1 MLSALNQP
9 INAAR
14 LAPPLDHCRFVIGT
28 DDSARLRFPRVESHA
43 VHGAGPAD
51 GFRLTVA
58 LPLSFRERGLR
69 RYPLLLLADGTRMLG
84 ASIEM
89 ARVLVATKEAGEC
102 IVVSHDDP
110 WLARADA
117 AVQAERIGRILQWC
131 QLHYRV
137 KPGEVALFAAGRSL
151 ACTRE
156 LLRQPDT
163 AIDRWIVAG
172 AEAASLPWPA
182 GLHRGRPRVAWAT
195 NDTPAC
201 DAPASVAVK
210 RLPEST
216 GEGLAV
222 PALCHG
228 IRSFWGSGRAYG
240 DDVMPLSRPLV
251 ERLLRTASPLIRRLR
266 REPAVPVGG
275 ASRHVLRSQIM
286 DRDFE
291 IFVGLPR
298 GRPSAGGR
306 YPAVLALDANSTWS
320 CISEIA
326 ARMIDAGEIE
336 DLITVGIGVP
346 RAEGEV
352 AFGLR
357 RFEEFSPPAEGAFE
371 GALGRFFLSIF
382 SLFGRD
388 ARQHFGGAPLFHR
401 FLSEELLPQL
411 MRSLPIDPERL
422 SLVGHSAGGT
432 YAAYERAQADT
443 PFAGIGSLSPGV
455 AISRDWMLAPEDGLA
470 VMPRAGKL
478 LVTMGGEEQDNA
490 FNRLAGI
497 PQAEHYA
504 EALRQRGQAGS
515 IDYACLDGE
524 THTTVLA
531 RAYALLLTRFHPKK
545 ARDVPHV

>member
-9 INAAR
+9 IDAAR
-14 LAPPLDHCRFVIGT
+14 LAAPLDHCRFVIGT
-28 DDSARLRFPRVESHA
+28 DDSARLRFPMVESHA

-58 LPLSFRERGLR
+58 LPLSYRRHGRR
-69 RYPLLLLADGTRMLG
+69 RYPLLLLADGARMLG

-102 IVVSHDDP
+102 IVISHDDP

-117 AVQAERIGRILQWC
+117 AVQAERIERILEWC
-131 QLHYRV
+131 RQRYRLQ
-137 KPGEVALFAAGRSL
+137 PGEVALFAAGRSL
-151 ACTRE
+151 AAARE
-156 LLRQPDT
+156 LLRQRT
-163 AIDRWIVAG
+163 AAVDRWILAG
-172 AEAASLPWPA
+172 ADAAGLPWPS
-182 GLHRGRPRVAWAT
+182 GLHRGRPRVAWST
-195 NDTPAC
+195 NTEPAEA
-201 DAPASVAVK
+201 APAGAAIK
-210 RLPEST
+210 RLPEATS
-216 GEGLAV
+216 EGLAV

-266 REPAVPVGG
+266 REPLAAAG
-275 ASRHVLRSQIM
+275 SQNRHVLRSQIM

-291 IFVGLPR
+291 IFVSLPR
-298 GRPSAGGR
+298 GRPRVGGR

-326 ARMIDAGEIE
+326 ARMIDADEIE

-357 RFEEFSPPAEGAFE
+357 RFEEFSPPAEGAFD

-382 SLFGRD
+382 SMFGRD

-401 FLSEELLPQL
+401 FLCEELLPEL
-411 MRSLPIDPERL
+411 LRSLPIDPDRL
-422 SLVGHSAGGT
+422 CLVGHSAGGT
-432 YAAYERAQADT
+432 YAAYERAQPGT
-443 PFAGIGSLSPGV
+443 PFGAIGVLSPGV
-455 AISRDWMLAPEDGLA
+455 AISRDWMLRDDGGLA
-470 VMPRAGKL
+470 LVPRSGEL
-478 LVTMGGEEQDNA
+478 LVTMGGEERDNA

-497 PQAEHYA
+497 PQAQDYA
-504 EALRQRGQAGS
+504 EALRRRGQAGC
-515 IDYACLDGE
+515 IDYACLEGE

-531 RAYALLLTRFHPKK
+531 RAYALLLARFHP
-545 ARDVPHV
+545 RRTGNDPHL